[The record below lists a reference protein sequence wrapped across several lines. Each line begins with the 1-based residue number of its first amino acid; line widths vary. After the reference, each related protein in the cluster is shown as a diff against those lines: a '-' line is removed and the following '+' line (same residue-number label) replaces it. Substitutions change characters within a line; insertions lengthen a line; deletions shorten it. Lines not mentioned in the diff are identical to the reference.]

1 MCSFIVCHRDWF
13 YKEQQFRSIMSGEV
27 EKPTATPSLHVSQTT
42 AGFKIA
48 CYESQMIDC
57 HAEKAT

>member
-1 MCSFIVCHRDWF
+1 
-13 YKEQQFRSIMSGEV
+13 MSGEV
-27 EKPTATPSLHVSQTT
+27 EKPTATPSLHVSQAT